1 MLTKKGGAKRLPKVL
16 NIRVLQAPTRRTNQ
30 LLATDQAALNILC
43 GSMTNFFGT
52 PASNSP

>member
-16 NIRVLQAPTRRTNQ
+16 NIRVLRPTRKTKQ
-30 LLATDQAALNILC
+30 LLTTDQAALNILC